1 MNLLRTQ
8 NLSWAPKKDGPPL
21 FENLQLTIEPGEL
34 VIIQGA
40 SGSGKS
46 TLFRCLTLLEPV
58 RSGEVFWHGERVTAD
73 NIRRFRNRVVLV
85 QQRPVSIAE
94 TVGADLQFGQKV
106 THELVDDRVKPLSDA
121 EQDAYLARLGL
132 QELSRDRRFDDLSG
146 GEQQRVALVR
156 SLTTRP
162 DVLLLDEPTASLDP
176 QNVIRVEELLLE
188 YLAEK
193 PAERALVWISHH
205 ASQLERLQGRILS
218 MEELKKP

>member
-1 MNLLRTQ
+1 MDLLRVQ
-8 NLSWAPKKDGPPL
+8 GLSWAPQKQAPPL
-21 FENLQLTIEPGEL
+21 FEDLELNIAPGEL
-34 VIIQGA
+34 VIIQGH

-58 RSGEVFWHGERVTAD
+58 LSGEVFWRAERVSAE
-73 NIRRFRNRVVLV
+73 NIRRFRNRVVIV

-94 TVGADLQFGQKV
+94 TIGEDLQLGQKV
-106 THELVDDRVKPLSDA
+106 TRALFEDSIKPLSEA

-132 QELSRDRRFDDLSG
+132 GAIDRDRRFDDLSG

-156 SLTTRP
+156 CLTPRP

-176 QNVIRVEELLLE
+176 ENVIRVEELLLE

-193 PAERALVWISHH
+193 PDQRALLWISHH
-205 ASQLERLQGRILS
+205 PDQVERLQGRLVS
-218 MEELKKP
+218 MEELKAR